1 MNPYQELGLDP
12 NCSQEDIKQQYRT
25 LAHQHHPDRGGDA
38 ERFKRISLAYEVLSD
53 PERRARY
60 DGTGQ
65 IDQDP
70 GIRGEALERLGNMIN
85 HYVPNSNNELED
97 LIAKMRA
104 DINQAANQVEIELAN
119 NQRQIDNA
127 RIAHRKLRLKNTG
140 ENILKIFVEN
150 LITRHESTAVVLLR
164 RRLVLKLMTEMLD
177 NYHYGDNEWLA
188 ALTPPN

>member
-1 MNPYQELGLDP
+1 
-12 NCSQEDIKQQYRT
+12 
-25 LAHQHHPDRGGDA
+25 
-38 ERFKRISLAYEVLSD
+38 
-53 PERRARY
+53 
-60 DGTGQ
+60 
-65 IDQDP
+65 
-70 GIRGEALERLGNMIN
+70 MIN

>member
-65 IDQDP
+65 IDQDQ

-164 RRLVLKLMTEMLD
+164 RRLVLKLMSEMLD

-188 ALTPPN
+188 ALAPPN

>member
-65 IDQDP
+65 IDQDQ

-140 ENILKIFVEN
+140 ENILKILVEN

-164 RRLVLKLMTEMLD
+164 RRLVLKLMSEMLD
-177 NYHYGDNEWLA
+177 DYHYGDNEWLA
-188 ALTPPN
+188 ALAPPN

>member
-1 MNPYQELGLDP
+1 MTLYEELELQP

-65 IDQDP
+65 IDQDQ

-104 DINQAANQVEIELAN
+104 DINQAANQVGIELAN

-140 ENILKIFVEN
+140 ENILKILVEN

-164 RRLVLKLMTEMLD
+164 RRLVLKLMSEMLD
-177 NYHYGDNEWLA
+177 DYHYGDNEWLA
-188 ALTPPN
+188 ALAPPN

>member
-1 MNPYQELGLDP
+1 MNPYQELGLAP
-12 NCSQEDIKQQYRT
+12 NCSQDEIKQQYRA

-140 ENILKIFVEN
+140 ENILKILVES

-164 RRLVLKLMTEMLD
+164 RRLVLKLMTEILD
-177 NYHYGDNEWLA
+177 NYHYGDNEWLE
-188 ALTPPN
+188 ALAPPN

>member
-1 MNPYQELGLDP
+1 MNLYQELELP
-12 NCSQEDIKQQYRT
+12 ANCSQEDIKRQYRT

-38 ERFKRISLAYEVLSD
+38 ERFKRISVAYEVLSD
-53 PERRARY
+53 PVRRAQY

-65 IDQDP
+65 IDQDS

-104 DINQAANQVEIELAN
+104 DINQAANQVEIDIAN

-127 RIAHRKLRLKNTG
+127 RIAHRKLRLKNPG
-140 ENILKIFVEN
+140 ENILKMFVEN

-164 RRLVLKLMTEMLD
+164 RRLVLKLMTEMLED
-177 NYHYGDNEWLA
+177 YHYGDNDWREMLGA
-188 ALTPPN
+188 PN

>member
-12 NCSQEDIKQQYRT
+12 NCTQDEIKQQYRA

-38 ERFKRISLAYEVLSD
+38 EQFKRINIAYEVLSD
-53 PERRARY
+53 PVRRAQY

-65 IDQDP
+65 IDQDS

-85 HYVPNSNNELED
+85 HYVPSSNNELED

-104 DINQAANQVEIELAN
+104 DVNQAANQVEIDVAN

-127 RIAHRKLRLKNTG
+127 RIAHRKLRLKNPG

-164 RRLVLKLMTEMLD
+164 RRLVLKLMTEMLED
-177 NYHYGDNEWLA
+177 YHYGDNEWREMLGSV
-188 ALTPPN
+188 N